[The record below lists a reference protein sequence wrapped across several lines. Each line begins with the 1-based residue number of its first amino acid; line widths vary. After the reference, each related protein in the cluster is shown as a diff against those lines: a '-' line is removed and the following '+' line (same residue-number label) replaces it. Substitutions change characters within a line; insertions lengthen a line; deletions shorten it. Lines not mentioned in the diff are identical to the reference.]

1 MSTPSGDDR
10 HRHGEQGAPQPDS
23 APPQQEAGQEP
34 PGSHPA
40 PGPGQDHGQAGAGQ
54 PGQAPPPGYGPGPDQ
69 YGQAP
74 GQGYTP
80 PAGYGQQGYGQQ
92 GYGQG
97 QPPAG
102 YGQQGYPPPAGYGQ
116 QGYGQQGYGQQGYEQ
131 QGYGQQPYG
140 YGQGQPAQYAQPPG
154 GQHPGGQY
162 PGAQYQGAQYP
173 GGAPAP
179 LADPLVAADFSDW
192 WAKVLAVLKR
202 SWQPL
207 LLIQLATA
215 LPALILAAIL
225 GVVLAAGGG
234 VVGVAVGGGIF
245 VILVVAA
252 SLLAQGASVYVVTRQ
267 AAEQPVGASEA
278 LSFAASRALPLLGWG
293 LLAGIL
299 VFIGFL
305 LLVLPGV
312 YLLVVFAASLTGV
325 IMYERAGIGRTF
337 ELVNRQFW
345 GTFGRLITFAI
356 AAAVYSGIISAIV
369 STFTAPDSVARSLV
383 VNILTLPVTLAAAG
397 VAVVTYA
404 SLRNKENPQVGTP
417 TLVHELQR

>member
-1 MSTPSGDDR
+1 VTDVGEPSTLPGMSNPSGDDR
-10 HRHGEQGAPQPDS
+10 HQQGEQGAPQPGS
-23 APPQQEAGQEP
+23 APPQPAGQEP
-34 PGSHPA
+34 P
-40 PGPGQDHGQAGAGQ
+40 AGQ
-54 PGQAPPPGYGPGPDQ
+54 PPPGYGQGAPPQGYDHGAPPQGYGQGAPPPGYGQGGYGPGQ

-74 GQGYTP
+74 P
-80 PAGYGQQGYGQQ
+80 QGYGP
-92 GYGQG
+92 GPG
-97 QPPAG
+97 QPG
-102 YGQQGYPPPAGYGQ
+102 YGQQGYPPPGQ
-116 QGYGQQGYGQQGYEQ
+116 QGYGPE
-131 QGYGQQPYG
+131 GYGQQPYG
-140 YGQGQPAQYAQPPG
+140 YGQP
-154 GQHPGGQY
+154 
-162 PGAQYQGAQYP
+162 AQYP

-179 LADPLVAADFSDW
+179 IADPLVAADFSDW

-207 LLIQLATA
+207 LLIQIATA
-215 LPALILAAIL
+215 LPALIVGALIAVI
-225 GVVLAAGGG
+225 VAAGGG
-234 VVGVAVGGGIF
+234 WVGVAIGGGLSL
-245 VILVVAA
+245 ILVVAV

-267 AAEQPVGASEA
+267 AAEQPVGAGEA

-305 LLVLPGV
+305 LLVIPGI
-312 YLLVVFAASLTGV
+312 YLSVVFVAALTGV

-356 AAAVYSGIISAIV
+356 AAAIYSGIINAIV
-369 STFTAPDSVARSLV
+369 STFTQPDSIARSLI

-417 TLVHELQR
+417 TLVQELHA